1 MQADH
6 RDAAH
11 ERASASGNEAPGVAA
26 LRATCR
32 RQAWAIETMS
42 RVLRD
47 LRTGLRAL
55 KAENAELRDVSDR
68 RRRADDART
77 AVGEGVWAEACV
89 PLDVRAPGAARI
101 VVAQVLGERVAA
113 PVLER
118 AKLVMSE
125 LVSNS
130 VRHSGVAAGAGVIFR
145 VRLVAGGFWLEVEDP
160 GRDGIVAQHAATP
173 DANGGFGLHIVQAL
187 SERWGIER
195 ALQGG
200 TRVWAQLSDTAPAA
214 DPDWHQGDEQAR
226 AQATA
231 AGAPRAPATQRHQR
245 QRTPLSGRSSAVHVI
260 PEPRTATWRVYVDAD
275 AEAVSEH
282 TSETEAESAARAQL
296 RTRGTSS
303 IVIHDR
309 YHRTRTATPQL
320 TRPDTRTSTRTPA
333 KPAHRITP
341 ARTH

>member
-6 RDAAH
+6 RRAAN
-11 ERASASGNEAPGVAA
+11 ERASASGNEAPDVAA

-47 LRTGLRAL
+47 VRAGCRAL
-55 KAENAELRDVSDR
+55 KAENAELRQVNSR
-68 RRRADDART
+68 RRGGDHARR
-77 AVGEGVWAEACV
+77 AVGEGTWVEASA

-101 VVAQVLGERVAA
+101 LVAQVLGERVAA

-130 VRHSGVAAGAGVIFR
+130 VRHSGAAAGAGVIFR
-145 VRLVAGGFWLEVEDP
+145 VRPVAGGFWLEVEDP

-200 TRVWAQLSDTAPAA
+200 TRVWAQLSDTAP
-214 DPDWHQGDEQAR
+214 P
-226 AQATA
+226 
-231 AGAPRAPATQRHQR
+231 
-245 QRTPLSGRSSAVHVI
+245 
-260 PEPRTATWRVYVDAD
+260 
-275 AEAVSEH
+275 
-282 TSETEAESAARAQL
+282 
-296 RTRGTSS
+296 
-303 IVIHDR
+303 
-309 YHRTRTATPQL
+309 
-320 TRPDTRTSTRTPA
+320 
-333 KPAHRITP
+333 P
-341 ARTH
+341 ARTGSKATNRPAPRPPRPARRPRWKRNRASVSARRAPGTRVMCT

>member
-1 MQADH
+1 
-6 RDAAH
+6 
-11 ERASASGNEAPGVAA
+11 
-26 LRATCR
+26 
-32 RQAWAIETMS
+32 MS

-47 LRTGLRAL
+47 VRAGLRAL
-55 KAENAELRDVSDR
+55 KAENAELRELTK
-68 RRRADDART
+68 RRRAAADDRSAF
-77 AVGEGVWAEACV
+77 GEGVWAEACV

-101 VVAQVLGERVAA
+101 VVAQVLGERIAA

-130 VRHSGVAAGAGVIFR
+130 VRHSGAAAGAGVIFR
-145 VRLVAGGFWLEVEDP
+145 VRLIAGGFWLEVEDP
-160 GRDGIVAQHAATP
+160 GDGGAVAQHAATP
-173 DANGGFGLHIVQAL
+173 DANSGFGLHIVQAL

-200 TRVWAQLSDTAPAA
+200 TRVWAQLADTVPAA
-214 DPDWHQGDEQAR
+214 APDWHQQDEQAR
-226 AQATA
+226 SRA
-231 AGAPRAPATQRHQR
+231 AAADAPQTHGHQR
-245 QRTPLSGRSSAVHVI
+245 ERTPLRSRSSAVHVI

-296 RTRGTSS
+296 RTRGTSD

-309 YHRTRTATPQL
+309 YHRIRA
-320 TRPDTRTSTRTPA
+320 
-333 KPAHRITP
+333 AHP
-341 ARTH
+341 H

>member
-1 MQADH
+1 MQVDH
-6 RDAAH
+6 RGAAD
-11 ERASASGNEAPGVAA
+11 ERASESRDQAPDVAA
-26 LRATCR
+26 LRTTCR

-47 LRTGLRAL
+47 VRAGLRAL
-55 KAENAELRDVSDR
+55 KAENAELREVIDR
-68 RRRADDART
+68 QRRADDARS
-77 AVGEGVWAEACV
+77 AVDEWAEACV

-101 VVAQVLGERVAA
+101 LVAQVLGERIAA
-113 PVLER
+113 PLLEH

-130 VRHSGVAAGAGVIFR
+130 VRHSGAAADAGVIFR

-160 GRDGIVAQHAATP
+160 GRDGIVAQYAATP

-195 ALQGG
+195 ALHGG

-214 DPDWHQGDEQAR
+214 DPDWHHGDERARSQAG
-226 AQATA
+226 AT
-231 AGAPRAPATQRHQR
+231 GAPRALGPRSR
-245 QRTPLSGRSSAVHVI
+245 RRERTPLAGRSGDVHVV
-260 PEPRTATWRVYVDAD
+260 PEPRTAMWRVYVDAD

-296 RTRGTSS
+296 RPRDASS

-309 YHRTRTATPQL
+309 YHRTRAATP
-320 TRPDTRTSTRTPA
+320 
-333 KPAHRITP
+333 
-341 ARTH
+341 

>member
-6 RDAAH
+6 RGAAK
-11 ERASASGNEAPGVAA
+11 RPASESGSEASDVAA

-47 LRTGLRAL
+47 VRTGLRAL
-55 KAENAELRDVSDR
+55 KAENAELRAVSDR
-68 RRRADDART
+68 RHRAGDDRRT
-77 AVGEGVWAEACV
+77 VGEGVWVEACV

-101 VVAQVLGERVAA
+101 LVAQVLGERIAA
-113 PVLER
+113 PLLER

-130 VRHSGVAAGAGVIFR
+130 VRHSGAAADAGVIFR
-145 VRLVAGGFWLEVEDP
+145 VRVVAGGFWLEVEDP
-160 GRDGIVAQHAATP
+160 GRDGTVAQHAAAP
-173 DANGGFGLHIVQAL
+173 DATGGFGLHIVQAL

-200 TRVWAQLSDTAPAA
+200 TRVWAQLSDTAPVPAPGW
-214 DPDWHQGDEQAR
+214 DRGDEQAR

-231 AGAPRAPATQRHQR
+231 AGAPRALGTQPR
-245 QRTPLSGRSSAVHVI
+245 QRAAGPLAGRSRDVHVV

-275 AEAVSEH
+275 TEAVSEH
-282 TSETEAESAARAQL
+282 TSETEAESAARAEL
-296 RTRGTSS
+296 RTRGTST

-309 YHRTRTATPQL
+309 YHRTRAATP
-320 TRPDTRTSTRTPA
+320 
-333 KPAHRITP
+333 
-341 ARTH
+341 